1 MSAGAAFY
9 ASLLVANELEKG
21 LVVTIIP
28 DSGEKYMSTPLYC
41 LKPCKHRN
49 KNCILQ
55 DFIEI

>member
-28 DSGEKYMSTPLYC
+28 DSGEKACLPL
-41 LKPCKHRN
+41 LSQT
-49 KNCILQ
+49 L
-55 DFIEI
+55 